1 MSLTSMVV
9 VAVFVGVFL
18 FAFFVVDR
26 FLDR

>member
-9 VAVFVGVFL
+9 VALFVGVFL
-18 FAFFVVDR
+18 FAFIVVDR